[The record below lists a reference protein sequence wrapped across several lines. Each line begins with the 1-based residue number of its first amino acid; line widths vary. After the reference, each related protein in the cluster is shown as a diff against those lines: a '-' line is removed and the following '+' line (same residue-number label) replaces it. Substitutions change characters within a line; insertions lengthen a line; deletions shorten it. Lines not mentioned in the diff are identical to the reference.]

1 MYLNHVVSWENSES
15 SEKYLRLITNLCM
28 ELLQEGFEREES
40 SLIDRSVAL
49 LNLFFLKFEGEPIE
63 RMYK

>member
-1 MYLNHVVSWENSES
+1 LNHVVSWENSES